1 MKGQTILKKSIENRI
16 KQNNK
21 KKDKLYREIRNR
33 NKRDAR
39 IKKKNK
45 DNRI

>member
-1 MKGQTILKKSIENRI
+1 MKGQTILKKSIENRT

-33 NKRDAR
+33 NKRDTR
-39 IKKKNK
+39 INKKNK